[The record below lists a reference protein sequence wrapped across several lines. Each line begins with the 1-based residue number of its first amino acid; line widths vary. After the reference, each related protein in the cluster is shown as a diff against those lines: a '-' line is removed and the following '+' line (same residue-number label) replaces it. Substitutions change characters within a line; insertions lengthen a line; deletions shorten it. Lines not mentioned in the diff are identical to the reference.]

1 MEIETVLGILGHLK
15 IDGELPYIE
24 AKDSLQDKEQIG
36 KTISAL
42 SNSASYHDQEYG
54 YMVWGVEDKTW
65 NPIGTKFDLEKATH
79 GKSGFIYPQIIGA
92 FNYPPGILLKDF
104 LIEGERVYVL
114 RVKHCGNQ
122 PLYFN
127 KVAYIRSGEVNGELK
142 DYPLILKAIVNKNTD
157 WSAQVP
163 EESCMEWISEEALE
177 HLKFK
182 YFGIEEN
189 KNKKL
194 DTAQLLNA
202 LSLLDKNSKPNN
214 TCLLFIGKP
223 EILDKVFGDRNKITW
238 VYRDELNGIEERL
251 LVEEE
256 SMPFIFSIQSILDRI
271 NKFNTTLQDI
281 DLFRNDVKQY
291 DAEEVLEEMIVNA
304 IAHRDWSINF
314 WIEVVQ
320 TPISLEIRNPGK
332 FRADLNK
339 VLLKNNRPEYLN
351 PYLADFL
358 KKMHLMEK
366 EGYGL
371 RKAYAAQ
378 IRKGLSIKLKYDN
391 ESTNPRVDFVLSG
404 KVKDVTF
411 ARFMFRSKDLKQDQV
426 VILDK
431 INSGRNIL
439 HKDIS
444 DDEYDLVQELI
455 TKTGQGGVS
464 LKIKEHLL
472 KKSEKYI
479 SSFSNTHASL
489 GTSKEIILDYAKKN
503 SEFTTAEVYGVMS
516 GKTKVWVR
524 VSLADMVKEGY
535 LERVKRGVYRLVKTI
550 QTKQKIATNKELA
563 GSESNGKAL

>member
-1 MEIETVLGILGHLK
+1 MNINFPETEIVEFKESLSQIEEIAKTIVAFSNTRGGNVYIGVKDDGTLLRISIADSSFRKISDLNQSFDPKLHDCFSITTEIINGFTILK
-15 IDGELPYIE
+15 ITVRASSYTCHTYKSVCYVRQGTTNQKLAP
-24 AKDSLQDKEQIG
+24 KEI
-36 KTISAL
+36 AERHN
-42 SNSASYHDQEYG
+42 NSTRY
-54 YMVWGVEDKTW
+54 
-65 NPIGTKFDLEKATH
+65 
-79 GKSGFIYPQIIGA
+79 
-92 FNYPPGILLKDF
+92 
-104 LIEGERVYVL
+104 
-114 RVKHCGNQ
+114 
-122 PLYFN
+122 
-127 KVAYIRSGEVNGELK
+127 
-142 DYPLILKAIVNKNTD
+142 D
-157 WSAQVP
+157 WSAQVL
-163 EESCMEWISEEALE
+163 EGSSMEWISEEALE
-177 HLKFK
+177 HLRFK

-189 KNKKL
+189 KNKKFD
-194 DTAQLLNA
+194 DTKLLNA
-202 LSLLDKNSKPNN
+202 LSLLDKNNKPNN
-214 TCLLFIGKP
+214 TCLLFVGRP
-223 EILDKVFGDRNKITW
+223 EIVGSLFKDRNKITW

-291 DAEEVLEEMIVNA
+291 DAQVVEEVIVNA
-304 IAHRDWSINF
+304 IAHRDWNINF
-314 WIEVVQ
+314 CIEVVQ
-320 TPISLEIRNPGK
+320 TPSSLEIRNPGK

-339 VLLKNNRPEYLN
+339 VLLENNRPEYLS
-351 PYLADFL
+351 PSLADFL

-411 ARFMFRSKDLKQDQV
+411 ARFMFISKDLTLDQV

-431 INSGRNIL
+431 INSGNNIL
-439 HKDIS
+439 NKDVTE
-444 DDEYDLVQELI
+444 DEYSLVKNLVG
-455 TKTGQGGVS
+455 KTGQGGVS

-472 KKSEKYI
+472 KKSKKYI
-479 SSFSNTHASL
+479 DSFSSTHASL

-503 SEFTTAEVYGVMS
+503 PEFTTAEVYGVMS

-524 VSLADMVKEGY
+524 VSLMDMVDEGY

-550 QTKQKIATNKELA
+550 QTKQKITTDKELDNE
-563 GSESNGKAL
+563 ESNGKAL